1 MVEHDLCIE
10 TLGVL
15 LKTLH
20 QIRALHAMDIRG
32 PVIDLGGGHQLA
44 PLGHTRDQKWF

>member
-1 MVEHDLCIE
+1 MVEHDLRVE
-10 TLGVL
+10 AFRVL

-20 QIRALHAMDIRG
+20 QVRALHAMDIRG

-44 PLGHTRDQKWF
+44 ALGHTRDQKWF